1 MSNPSKTAQGSFVT
15 VCREDDVPEGS
26 MFGVTVSGNPILLSK
41 IGGKIYAMN
50 AVCSHMN
57 GYLPKGEL
65 RDHSVICPVH
75 KAEFDIPTG
84 KVVKNVPWL
93 MKSATHKEASDLRTY
108 EVETVAGEVRLKI

>member
-1 MSNPSKTAQGSFVT
+1 M
-15 VCREDDVPEGS
+15 
-26 MFGVTVSGNPILLSK
+26 SGNPILLSK
-41 IGGKIYAMN
+41 ISGKIYAMN

-65 RDHSVICPVH
+65 RDHTVICPVH
-75 KAEFDIPTG
+75 KAQFDIATG

-93 MKSATHKEASDLRTY
+93 IKVVAHKEASELRTY